1 MKNPLLTSHTL
12 MQGLSGQLARCWLG
26 AGYLFLYL
34 PIVALVL
41 FSFNSSA
48 VPTLW
53 QGFTLRW
60 YSKLFGDGEMVAAL
74 GLSLKLAFLAAT
86 SSVLLALLAAYA
98 LVKYPRFRGRALFA
112 GMVNAPLVMPEVIVG
127 LALLLLL
134 VGMQGALGFP
144 SRGLGTLLIGHSL
157 LGMAYATVV
166 IQARLRELPPALEE
180 AALDLG
186 ARPQQV
192 FRLVTLPMIL
202 QALGSAWLLTFSLSL
217 DDVVVSAFLSGPGST
232 TLPLVIFSRA
242 RLGVDPSVNAMATLI
257 ILVVVAFITAASL
270 WAVRAERRRA
280 REMFAAWNEPSSKT

>member
-1 MKNPLLTSHTL
+1 MKRAFVPHHWMRSLT
-12 MQGLSGQLARCWLG
+12 QQFARVWLG

-34 PIVALVL
+34 PIAALVL
-41 FSFNSSA
+41 FSFNDSP

-53 QGFTLRW
+53 RGLTLRW
-60 YSKLFGDGEMVAAL
+60 YAKLAGDGEMLAAL
-74 GLSLKLAFLAAT
+74 GLSIKLALLSA
-86 SSVLLALLAAYA
+86 SGSVLLGLLAAYA

-144 SRGLGTLLIGHSL
+144 SRGLGTLLIGHNL

-166 IQARLRELPPALEE
+166 LQARLRELPPALEE

-192 FRLVTLPMIL
+192 FRLVTLPMML

-217 DDVVVSAFLSGPGST
+217 DDVVASAFLSGPGST

-242 RLGVDPSVNAMATLI
+242 RMGVDPSVNAMATLI
-257 ILVVVAFITAASL
+257 IVAVVSCITAASL
-270 WAVRAERRRA
+270 WAVHAERRRQ
-280 REMFAAWNEPSSKT
+280 REMCAAWSGKT